1 MQISLGLLKKALPEH
16 PLPTRILRGPF
27 RDAVIVLRRRD
38 SLRKIFGLYE
48 HELNAWLYRAM
59 PRVSRVLDIGANDG
73 YFTFGCAAALRRI
86 GRGREIVAFEPEE
99 SQINLLRESIMM
111 QPPGGATIRLQQA
124 WVGNRSGPDMTTLDA
139 AEWQTEHTSE
149 RDDTLIKID
158 VEGAEME
165 VLRGARSWF
174 RPRNLFVIE
183 VHQASFLKPIGD
195 LFASHNLRLRQINQR
210 PLLVFGRERREVD
223 NCWLVSELDQ
233 I

>member
-1 MQISLGLLKKALPEH
+1 MALELLKKALPEH
-16 PLPTRILRGPF
+16 PLPSRILRGPF
-27 RDAVIVLRRRD
+27 RNAVIVLRRRH

-59 PRVSRVLDIGANDG
+59 PRVSRVLDVGANDG
-73 YFTFGCAAALRRI
+73 YFAFGCAAALRRI

-99 SQINLLRESIMM
+99 PQINLLRESIGM
-111 QPPGGATIRLQQA
+111 QPPGGAMIRLQQVR
-124 WVGNRSGPDMTTLDA
+124 VGNSTGPGMTKLDA
-139 AEWQTEHTSE
+139 VEWQVGDGSE

-158 VEGAEME
+158 VEGTELE
-165 VLRGARSWF
+165 VLSGARSWF

-195 LFASHNLRLRQINQR
+195 FFASHHLRLRQINQQ
-210 PLLVFGRERREVD
+210 PLPFLGREWRDAD
-223 NCWLVSELDQ
+223 NCWLVSELDE